1 MLKGSTRPLPRS
13 LPGQRASIERSG
25 ERSGLESPANAIRE
39 DGMPRGGVREALR
52 RGARDGA
59 GGGPECRTPGL
70 PRTGGPSGK
79 PPEREDWKRKGALV
93 FTLKRT
99 LPTLA
104 KRQEPEGGGE

>member
-1 MLKGSTRPLPRS
+1 MRPLPRS

-25 ERSGLESPANAIRE
+25 LESSADAIRE
-39 DGMPRGGVREALR
+39 DGMPRGGVQEALR

-59 GGGPECRTPGL
+59 GGGPERRTPGL

-79 PPEREDWKRKGALV
+79 PPEREDWKRNGALV

-104 KRQEPEGGGE
+104 KRQEPEGEGE